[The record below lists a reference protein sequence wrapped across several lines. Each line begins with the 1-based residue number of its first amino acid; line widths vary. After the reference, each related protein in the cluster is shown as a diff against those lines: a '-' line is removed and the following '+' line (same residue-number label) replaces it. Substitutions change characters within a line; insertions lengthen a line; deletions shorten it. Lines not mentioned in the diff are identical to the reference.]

1 MIINV
6 FSFIQSW
13 QDLVSLLYD
22 GANALLLQV
31 IVKGLFC
38 SFSFHTY
45 VERDALCACSLWL
58 KEDLW
63 LVNLHLKMVE
73 ANVSPYFL
81 SQLPCKPKNLLYI
94 YHPMGKQL
102 YHLYSYELF
111 LLLCSVCLNLL
122 VVSTDDLT
130 HIGHTA
136 VAYFYGVSIEV
147 FFNRGASWKMFVNQ
161 E

>member
-73 ANVSPYFL
+73 A
-81 SQLPCKPKNLLYI
+81 KP
-94 YHPMGKQL
+94 
-102 YHLYSYELF
+102 
-111 LLLCSVCLNLL
+111 
-122 VVSTDDLT
+122 T
-130 HIGHTA
+130 
-136 VAYFYGVSIEV
+136 
-147 FFNRGASWKMFVNQ
+147 
-161 E
+161 